1 MWPTMELMV
10 RIATAFDVSV
20 DYLIRDTENVA
31 LDRIKSKAL
40 LHQVEQV
47 SMLPE
52 KDQEVVVS
60 FLDAFIKRRKF
71 EELIRS

>member
-1 MWPTMELMV
+1 LSFPSLRLRRTTKEPHP
-10 RIATAFDVSV
+10 
-20 DYLIRDTENVA
+20 TENVA

-40 LHQVEQV
+40 LQQIEEI

-71 EELIRS
+71 EELLRS